1 MGSDF
6 WQKEIWQPPRFI
18 GYKVLAILL
27 AMVIWAY
34 VTVRDN
40 PLDEG
45 TFAVPVELR
54 NLDETLVTPETS
66 YQVQVRVQG
75 AANIIGELSSR
86 DFTAYVD
93 LSGMRAG
100 EGSPRVQVDLPPDV
114 SLVSLSPESIDLT
127 LEAKVSET
135 FAVVANVIGE
145 PAENYTALLENLLL
159 SPQEVSL
166 SASASMIEQVGSVV
180 VNADIS
186 DLESSYNRNLP
197 VEVLDQNG
205 NNITREFTISPE
217 SVNLVVNVLYE
228 EPEATVAVR
237 ANLLGEPAEGYQISY
252 TVIEPNTVRAF
263 GDLATLGTL
272 YYLLTEPIDISGI
285 SRTTSYSVDIEHDS
299 NISLAQETVTVTVRV
314 EPVATQTYTRNL
326 LHTQNVAE
334 GLECL
339 LPDEVIKIEVAGPDT
354 AMQGLDETRIVPYV
368 DCAGITEPGD
378 YELPVSFSLPANI
391 DLVRATPE
399 TVTVTLIDTATESE
413 GDGETAAEE
422 EGA

>member
-135 FAVVANVIGE
+135 FAVVANVSGE

-186 DLESSYNRNLP
+186 NLESSYNRNLP

-252 TVIEPNTVRAF
+252 TLTEPNTVRAF

-339 LPDEVIKIEVAGPDT
+339 LPDEVIEIEVAGPDT

>member
-135 FAVVANVIGE
+135 FAVVANVSGE

-205 NNITREFTISPE
+205 NNITREFTILPE

-252 TVIEPNTVRAF
+252 TLTEPNTVRAF

-339 LPDEVIKIEVAGPDT
+339 LPDEVIEIEVAGPDT

>member
-100 EGSPRVQVDLPPDV
+100 EGSPRVQVDLPPDI

-135 FAVVANVIGE
+135 FAVVANVSGE

-186 DLESSYNRNLP
+186 NLESSYNRNLP

-339 LPDEVIKIEVAGPDT
+339 LPDEVIEIEVAGPDT

>member
-135 FAVVANVIGE
+135 FAVVANVSGE

-252 TVIEPNTVRAF
+252 TVTEPNTVRAF

-339 LPDEVIKIEVAGPDT
+339 LPDEVIEIEVAGPDT

>member
-135 FAVVANVIGE
+135 FAVVANVSGE

-228 EPEATVAVR
+228 GPEATVAVR

-252 TVIEPNTVRAF
+252 TLTEPNTVRAF

-339 LPDEVIKIEVAGPDT
+339 LPDEVIEIEVAGPDT

>member
-135 FAVVANVIGE
+135 FAVVANVSGE

-186 DLESSYNRNLP
+186 NLESSYNRNLP

-252 TVIEPNTVRAF
+252 TLIEPNTVRAF

-339 LPDEVIKIEVAGPDT
+339 LPDEVIEIEVAGPDT

>member
-135 FAVVANVIGE
+135 FAVVANVSGE

-186 DLESSYNRNLP
+186 NLESSYNRNLP

-205 NNITREFTISPE
+205 NNITREFTILPE

-339 LPDEVIKIEVAGPDT
+339 LPDEVIEIEVAGPDT

>member
-186 DLESSYNRNLP
+186 NLESSYNRNLP

-252 TVIEPNTVRAF
+252 TLTEPNTVRAF

-339 LPDEVIKIEVAGPDT
+339 LPDEVIEIEVAGPDT

>member
-135 FAVVANVIGE
+135 FAVVANVSGE

-252 TVIEPNTVRAF
+252 TVTEPNTVRAF

>member
-135 FAVVANVIGE
+135 FAVVANVSGE

-252 TVIEPNTVRAF
+252 TLTEPNTVRAF

-339 LPDEVIKIEVAGPDT
+339 LPDEVIEIEVAGPDT

>member
-135 FAVVANVIGE
+135 FAVVANVSGE

-186 DLESSYNRNLP
+186 NLESSYNRNLP

-339 LPDEVIKIEVAGPDT
+339 LPDEVIEIEVAGPDT

-399 TVTVTLIDTATESE
+399 TVTVTLIDAATESE

>member
-135 FAVVANVIGE
+135 FAVVANVSGE

-252 TVIEPNTVRAF
+252 TLTEPNTVRAF

>member
-135 FAVVANVIGE
+135 FAVVANVSGE

-339 LPDEVIKIEVAGPDT
+339 LPDEVIEIEVAGPDT

>member
-135 FAVVANVIGE
+135 FAVVANVSGE

-252 TVIEPNTVRAF
+252 TLIEPNTVRAF

-339 LPDEVIKIEVAGPDT
+339 LPDEVIEIEVAGPDT

>member
-75 AANIIGELSSR
+75 VANIIGELSSR

-135 FAVVANVIGE
+135 FAVVANVSGE

-186 DLESSYNRNLP
+186 NLESSYNRNLP

-252 TVIEPNTVRAF
+252 TLTEPNTVRAF

>member
-135 FAVVANVIGE
+135 FAVVANVSGE

-186 DLESSYNRNLP
+186 NLESSYNRNLP

-339 LPDEVIKIEVAGPDT
+339 LPDEVIEIEVAGPDT